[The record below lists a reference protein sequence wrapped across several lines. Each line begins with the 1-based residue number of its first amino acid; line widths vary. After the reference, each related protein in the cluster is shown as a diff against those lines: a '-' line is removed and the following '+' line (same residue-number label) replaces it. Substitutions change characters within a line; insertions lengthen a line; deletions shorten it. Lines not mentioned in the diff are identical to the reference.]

1 MQKCG
6 QLHASIAVA
15 LMAQSAGA
23 VCPAEMVRM
32 ARVVIAMNCRIRIS
46 FLACLAAGIFV
57 PVGFFKGRYSR
68 LEGGAQVQNVLV
80 RSFDPRA
87 REPGRRML
95 RMKRWDASS
104 QMRRL
109 DLASTPIREAC
120 RRAAGRNDWDSR
132 NNGRAAP

>member
-1 MQKCG
+1 MPG
-6 QLHASIAVA
+6 
-15 LMAQSAGA
+15 GNG
-23 VCPAEMVRM
+23 EDGEGG
-32 ARVVIAMNCRIRIS
+32 NCNELPHKDLLL
-46 FLACLAAGIFV
+46 LACLAAGIFV

>member
-46 FLACLAAGIFV
+46 FCWHVLRQAFSCLSVFLKAATHGSRVVLRFKMFLFEVLILALGSLAGECCA
-57 PVGFFKGRYSR
+57 
-68 LEGGAQVQNVLV
+68 
-80 RSFDPRA
+80 
-87 REPGRRML
+87 
-95 RMKRWDASS
+95 
-104 QMRRL
+104 
-109 DLASTPIREAC
+109 
-120 RRAAGRNDWDSR
+120 
-132 NNGRAAP
+132 